1 MLSLKKHLSRN
12 LTHCSPP
19 AYTSYMVNSVMATS
33 LGRIHRQGGHRN
45 EWELS
50 GRTTSG
56 RTKRLSGINRR
67 MTTLLRY
74 SGTGGRR
81 DTLNYIGSNMTVS
94 LPSFGILLDLH
105 QGKTHPCVI
114 TAKSGQWSHSKT
126 TVLVLL
132 SCFANKSCSPL
143 FQNALN

>member
-1 MLSLKKHLSRN
+1 MGIKRL
-12 LTHCSPP
+12 C
-19 AYTSYMVNSVMATS
+19 
-33 LGRIHRQGGHRN
+33 
-45 EWELS
+45 

-56 RTKRLSGINRR
+56 RTKRLSDINRR

-105 QGKTHPCVI
+105 QGKT
-114 TAKSGQWSHSKT
+114 
-126 TVLVLL
+126 
-132 SCFANKSCSPL
+132 PL
-143 FQNALN
+143 RHHGKVWAMESL